1 MPLLLYYGDN
11 ELEISAAAQ
20 AVRQRFN
27 EIDVSLFDGR
37 GVSLL
42 ELGQATRTV
51 GLFDPERLIVVR
63 NLEEQLKST
72 RKDGGASEEVRELL
86 EAVAPTTTVL
96 LLSGEL
102 DERSALL
109 TMAHELGGEVRAFRL
124 PKRGEQLSR
133 WIVARG
139 VAHGVTVRREA
150 GELLAEMLG
159 ADSMLLDSELEKLAT
174 YAGDDTT
181 VTAEAVETLV
191 GTVPHGTI
199 FALVDAVA
207 SGDIANALRLTRTQM
222 EASSST
228 RVDFALY
235 LIRMLARQFR
245 ILLRIR
251 LGLQSGTSKAQ
262 LISQLKLNRYYADRY
277 FRQADRVSIE
287 RLAGFFEQ
295 LAALEHALKSG
306 GIEMEVGL
314 DLLLAELCG

>member
-1 MPLLLYYGDN
+1 MPLLLYHGDN
-11 ELEISAAAQ
+11 ELEIGAAAQ
-20 AVRQRFN
+20 AVRRRFN
-27 EIDVSLFDGR
+27 QVDTSLYDGRSVSL
-37 GVSLL
+37 V

-63 NLEEQLKST
+63 NLEEQLKTT
-72 RKDGGASEEVRELL
+72 RKDNPAIEEVRGLL
-86 EAVAPTTTVL
+86 ESIAPTTTIL
-96 LLSGEL
+96 LLSGDL
-102 DERSALL
+102 DERNPLL
-109 TMAHELGGEVRAFRL
+109 AMAQELGGEVRAFRL

-133 WIVARG
+133 WIVSRG
-139 VAHGVTVRREA
+139 VAHGVSVRREA

-174 YAGDDTT
+174 YAGEETT

-191 GTVPHGTI
+191 GEVPHGTI

-207 SGDIANALRLTRTQM
+207 SGDIATGLRLTHMQI

-228 RVDFALY
+228 PVDFALY

-277 FRQADRVSIE
+277 FKQADRVSVE
-287 RLAGFFEQ
+287 RLASFFEQ
-295 LAALEHALKSG
+295 LAALEHAVKSS
-306 GIEMEVGL
+306 GIEVEVGL
-314 DLLLAELCG
+314 DLLLAELCA